1 MAAFDSG
8 KSLEK
13 EVLQLFRLV
22 RKMLTELAN
31 VRQPDS
37 DGGFLDTA
45 ADQLNAIAE
54 DSEKA
59 TRKFWMPQRLF
70 QLLLNNL
77 ALKLNIQAHDSF
89 LLHWKIRKR
98 PYLIPAKLIK
108 LQDNLLQI
116 SSRQLTRLRDR

>member
-1 MAAFDSG
+1 MAAFNSG

-13 EVLQLFRLV
+13 EVLQLLRLV
-22 RKMLTELAN
+22 QKMPTELAN

-59 TRKFWMPQRLF
+59 TRKILDVADIFS
-70 QLLLNNL
+70 
-77 ALKLNIQAHDSF
+77 AV
-89 LLHWKIRKR
+89 
-98 PYLIPAKLIK
+98 
-108 LQDNLLQI
+108 
-116 SSRQLTRLRDR
+116 TE